1 MLGDL
6 ERTFWRWWWLGSNGA
21 KISGREAMREV
32 WQRLQ
37 MLAVGTFIGLIVWH
51 YITQGPT

>member
-6 ERTFWRWWWLGSNGA
+6 ERTFWRWWWLKSNGA

-32 WQRLQ
+32 WHRFQ
-37 MLAVGTFIGLIVWH
+37 MLSVSTFLGLIVWH
-51 YITQGPT
+51 YITQGVS